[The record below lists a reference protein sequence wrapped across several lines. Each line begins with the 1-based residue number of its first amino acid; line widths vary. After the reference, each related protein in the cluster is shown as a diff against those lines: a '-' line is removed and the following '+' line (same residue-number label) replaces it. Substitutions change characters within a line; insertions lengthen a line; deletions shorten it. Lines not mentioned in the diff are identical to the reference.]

1 LLLSSCSGDS
11 GRYRHALGL
20 YHDSE
25 FPEAFDA
32 FAALEK
38 SKDPKVQLAA
48 GNAAY
53 RVNRYEDAEKS
64 YRHAAGDRGIIGKAA
79 RFNLGNSWFR
89 AAQATPQREY
99 EFYGNAIAAY
109 EEVLR
114 IDPGD
119 DDARW
124 NLELAL
130 RKQAEY
136 STGGSPGRGGRAQ
149 AGAGDGNE
157 QLDSEQEQAVGAMAG
172 GGSGDAAGESAEE
185 LSTDEARRLLEQVER
200 EQLSEH
206 EARPARRGT
215 RAERDW

>member
-1 LLLSSCSGDS
+1 MLLASCSGDAA
-11 GRYRHALGL
+11 RYRHALAL
-20 YHDSE
+20 YHDAE
-25 FPEAFDA
+25 YPRAFDA
-32 FAALEK
+32 FAALEQ
-38 SKDPKVQLAA
+38 SKDPKVHLAA

-64 YRHAAGDRGIIGKAA
+64 YRRAANEKGEIGKAA
-79 RFNLGNSWFR
+79 RFNLANSWFR
-89 AAQATPQREY
+89 AAQGAPQREY

-114 IDPGD
+114 LDPAD

-130 RKQAEY
+130 RKQAEH

-149 AGAGDGNE
+149 AGVGDGNE

-206 EARPARRGT
+206 DARPARRGSQS
-215 RAERDW
+215 EKDW

>member
-1 LLLSSCSGDS
+1 M
-11 GRYRHALGL
+11 RTALGRAR
-20 YHDSE
+20 DTVGG
-25 FPEAFDA
+25 DA
-32 FAALEK
+32 TVMVMSDHGFA
-38 SKDPKVQLAA
+38 PFYW
-48 GNAAY
+48 G
-53 RVNRYEDAEKS
+53 VNLNSWLAEKGYIKLS
-64 YRHAAGDRGIIGKAA
+64 DVENRDK
-79 RFNLGNSWFR
+79 
-89 AAQATPQREY
+89 Y

-149 AGAGDGNE
+149 AGAGDGTE